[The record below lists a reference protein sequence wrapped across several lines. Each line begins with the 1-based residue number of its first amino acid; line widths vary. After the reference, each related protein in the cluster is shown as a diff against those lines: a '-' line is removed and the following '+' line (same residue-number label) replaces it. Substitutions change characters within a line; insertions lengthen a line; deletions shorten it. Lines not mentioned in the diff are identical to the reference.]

1 MRKACSFPPI
11 FISGL
16 MECLFVLQSISSK
29 QSKEEIKKIISLIV
43 ASKRTKYL
51 EMNLNKEM
59 PDFCTKNCKRLLKGN
74 EEDLNG
80 KIFLFMDW
88 KT

>member
-1 MRKACSFPPI
+1 
-11 FISGL
+11 
-16 MECLFVLQSISSK
+16 
-29 QSKEEIKKIISLIV
+29 
-43 ASKRTKYL
+43 
-51 EMNLNKEM
+51 MNLNKEM
-59 PDFCTKNCKRLLKGN
+59 PDFCTKNCKTLLKGN